1 MVGVTS
7 PWDQV
12 QNTHPSGV
20 PFLPP
25 RSYLIKVEGM
35 AKSHHRL
42 EN

>member
-1 MVGVTS
+1 MVRVIS

-12 QNTHPSGV
+12 QSTHPSEV

-25 RSYLIKVEGM
+25 RSYLIEVEGM
-35 AKSHHRL
+35 IKSHHRL

>member
-1 MVGVTS
+1 MVRVTS

-12 QNTHPSGV
+12 QITHPSEA

-25 RSYLIKVEGM
+25 RNYLIEVEGKT
-35 AKSHHRL
+35 KSHHRL